1 MRDSNGRCVG
11 NIGWTRGFAMQLLA
25 AIIGMST
32 AEAMFAFQEIFRFS
46 SRKVFKAITLY
57 AKVVFSLIDEV
68 CVFMF
73 IFRGIQ
79 RRIYYWS
86 QDLIIGNNI
95 LLWKAKQAPGHKER
109 NVVLKFLYICKWG
122 KELIEIM

>member
-1 MRDSNGRCVG
+1 
-11 NIGWTRGFAMQLLA
+11 MQLLA

-79 RRIYYWS
+79 RRIYY
-86 QDLIIGNNI
+86 
-95 LLWKAKQAPGHKER
+95 
-109 NVVLKFLYICKWG
+109 
-122 KELIEIM
+122 